1 MTFAYHAIM
10 YQLLALICTVCMFSG
25 NKSFTTPEIYQFK
38 MLRCELADSPFSQQF
53 ISFAVKACADAYLVL
68 TSQYDD
74 SGPLVEIAIGINGDT
89 RSAIRTVKLDGNRV
103 VTRNSLLDCGNFKR
117 FWISWKNSN
126 FSVGL
131 GNYENENTLMS
142 FRDDRRLAIINI
154 GISTGLGSTGEW
166 IFVA

>member
-10 YQLLALICTVCMFSG
+10 YQLLALICTLCMLSG

-38 MLRCELADSPFSQQF
+38 MLRCELGDSPFSQQF

-89 RSAIRTVKLDGNRV
+89 RSAIRTVKLGGNRV

-166 IFVA
+166 LFVA